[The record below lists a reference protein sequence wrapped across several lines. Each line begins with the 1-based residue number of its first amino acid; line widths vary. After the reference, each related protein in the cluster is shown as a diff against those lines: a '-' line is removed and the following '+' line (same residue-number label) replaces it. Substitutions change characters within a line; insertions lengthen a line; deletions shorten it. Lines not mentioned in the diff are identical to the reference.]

1 LKKLLFRSC
10 IFFSPKGSE
19 MEKVLNINVG
29 VLGHVDSGKT
39 SLVRALSDTFSTAS
53 LDKSTQSRQRGITL
67 DLGFSSFKTPIPP
80 HLEEELRPQGVER
93 LQFTLVDCPGHA
105 GLMKTVIGGA
115 QIIDLMILV
124 IDVNKMIQVQT
135 GECLVLGDI
144 LTETLIAVLNKC
156 DTLDSL
162 SQKSKEKTFKKKK
175 KELRKVFKKT
185 KFGKEVPIACVTANR
200 GGQNAPG
207 EDVEFDRDTSKTS
220 TKSDIQELLDLLLS
234 LVKVPQRNRK
244 DFLYSVDHCFTIKG
258 KGTILTGTV
267 LQGTCKVNQI
277 VELPALKVERKVKS
291 MQAFRKPV
299 QSAVAGDR
307 VAMCLNQV
315 SSSDL
320 ERAVVCEPG
329 TVPTLKDVLVR
340 VELVRFYKREVSSGV
355 KFHVSIGHCTSMGL
369 LTCFRDP
376 TKSEYL
382 DHGYRGEEKWN
393 EPPRVPVL
401 DESLGFDFS
410 RDYLYLEQ
418 LEKDFK
424 AGNQYCLL
432 QFEKSVIAPADSIII
447 GSRLDMDTTDEM
459 RIAFYG
465 RVIETCPQPFTRLR
479 VYKPKQRTGTV
490 DRVSDDFTFIGKG
503 LGFTKLTDL
512 SVFTGLQVQL
522 STGQIGVIQGGFGK
536 SGKYKVY
543 VASGLPKSEEDK
555 KNSSEG
561 GKKKK
566 KKRTLDATLVLKFKK
581 YVFDVKSSKVA
592 QTT

>member
-1 LKKLLFRSC
+1 
-10 IFFSPKGSE
+10 

-67 DLGFSSFKTPIPP
+67 DLGFSSFKAPIPP
-80 HLEEELRPQGVER
+80 HLEEELRPKGIER

-135 GECLVLGDI
+135 GECLVLGNI

-156 DTLDSL
+156 DTLSE
-162 SQKSKEKTFKKKK
+162 KSKEKQLKKKR

-185 KFGKEVPIACVTANR
+185 KFGKNVPIACVTANR

-207 EDVEFDRDTSKTS
+207 EDTEYDRDTEQTS

-234 LVKVPQRNRK
+234 LVKIPDRNRK

-258 KGTILTGTV
+258 RGTILTGTV
-267 LQGTCKVNQI
+267 LQGSCKVNQI
-277 VELPALKVERKVKS
+277 VELPALKVEKKIKS

-299 QSAVAGDR
+299 ESAVAGDR
-307 VAMCLNQV
+307 VAVCLNQV
-315 SSSDL
+315 SSNDL

-329 TVPTLKDVLVR
+329 TVPTLINVIVR
-340 VELVRFYKREVSSGV
+340 VERVQFYRREVSSGV
-355 KFHVSIGHCTSMGL
+355 KFHVSIGHSTTMAL

-376 TKSEYL
+376 TRSEFL
-382 DHGYRGEEKWN
+382 DHGYRGEEKW
-393 EPPRVPVL
+393 EDSPTIPVL
-401 DESLGFDFS
+401 TEGVGFNFN
-410 RDYLYLEQ
+410 REYLYLEQ
-418 LEKDFK
+418 LDKGIEN
-424 AGNQYCLL
+424 GNQYCLL
-432 QFEKSVIAPADSIII
+432 QFEKQVIAPADSIII
-447 GSRLDMDTTDEM
+447 GSRLDMDTKDEM

-465 RVIETCPQPFTRLR
+465 RVIEIDPKPFSRLR
-479 VYKPKQRTGTV
+479 VYKPKRRTGTV
-490 DRVSDDFTFIGKG
+490 DRVTDDYNFIGKG
-503 LGFTKLTDL
+503 LGFTKTTDL
-512 SVFTGLQVQL
+512 SIFTGLQVQL
-522 STGQIGVIQGGFGK
+522 SSGQIGVIQGGFGK
-536 SGKYKVY
+536 SGKYKVS
-543 VASGLPKSEEDK
+543 VRDGLPKPEEKTD
-555 KNSSEG
+555 SPAAG
-561 GKKKK
+561 GKKN
-566 KKRTLDATLVLKFKK
+566 KKRTLNVSIVLKFKK
-581 YVFDVKSSKVA
+581 YIFDEKSTKVA